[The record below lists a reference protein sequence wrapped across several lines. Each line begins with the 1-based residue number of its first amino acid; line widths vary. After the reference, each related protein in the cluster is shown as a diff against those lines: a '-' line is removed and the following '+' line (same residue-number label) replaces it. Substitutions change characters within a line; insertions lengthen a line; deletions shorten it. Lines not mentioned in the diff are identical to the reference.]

1 MYIPHTR
8 CVIATTVLILAVG
21 VVVASGEG
29 LRARYSLSTGFTGA
43 QIHSTWGSPMKDKCY
58 KYLEKIHDRL
68 THVYASKACKGEFY
82 KLFKLSPKCKRR
94 IQYSCWR
101 LNKFQK
107 FKSCQKS
114 KHNLLSNIW
123 FRVHPY
129 CKGVG
134 LENPLN
140 LKKK

>member
-29 LRARYSLSTGFTGA
+29 LRAPSLATGFTGA
-43 QIHSTWGSPMKDKCY
+43 QIHSTWGSPMKDKCN
-58 KYLEKIHDRL
+58 KYLEKVHDRL
-68 THVYASKACKGEFY
+68 THVYASKACKG
-82 KLFKLSPKCKRR
+82 
-94 IQYSCWR
+94 
-101 LNKFQK
+101 
-107 FKSCQKS
+107 
-114 KHNLLSNIW
+114 
-123 FRVHPY
+123 PY